1 MHPEEWTLEQG
12 LIVNHKLDRERCG
25 QLLIEFL
32 GKPVATLN
40 ELSPTERAMF
50 AVFGAR
56 LLSDGKDIRVA
67 QQLLDDL
74 NRSCHT
80 GTFEGKKGY
89 PDLGLT
95 DAAFKK
101 YSAHPDAQ
109 AWLLRHPYP
118 RTMLFAMHKAA
129 SKSGKLPSSQF
140 RWLKG
145 MDRNLFY
152 ALNIGLRKAPYLEQ
166 GAVFTQMQ
174 WEEFAENVGYRLT
187 EPFIEDAIDGVE
199 KYLAKLGLVA
209 RQGETQ

>member
-1 MHPEEWTLEQG
+1 MIDRFPTQLYGGGTTSRKSFTINIYVQRCG
-12 LIVNHKLDRERCG
+12 LIFVIAGKLS
-25 QLLIEFL
+25 Q
-32 GKPVATLN
+32 
-40 ELSPTERAMF
+40 
-50 AVFGAR
+50 
-56 LLSDGKDIRVA
+56 VA

-89 PDLGLT
+89 PDLGLA

-101 YSAHPDAQ
+101 YSVHPDAQ
-109 AWLLRHPYP
+109 AWLLKHPYP
-118 RTMLFAMHKAA
+118 RTMLFAMHKRA
-129 SKSGKLPSSQF
+129 SESGKLPSSQF

-152 ALNIGLRKAPYLEQ
+152 ALNIGKRKAPFLEQ
-166 GAVFTQMQ
+166 GAVFTQML

-187 EPFIEDAIDGVE
+187 EPFVEDAIDGVE